1 MRLDSP
7 TVALGICPVEA
18 VLAALPA
25 SDDPVWDAFAM
36 RQAKYDAHNATRSI
50 AVAWTDLLLG
60 GKPVVF
66 APNHAAPA
74 LAEAVRECGELI
86 AAQFP
91 GGTIIKLM
99 LAELPPG
106 GAIKRHR
113 DSGALLEGV
122 HRCHVAVETN
132 PQVEFLIDDVAR
144 AFPVGEAIEVDN
156 TRPHAVT
163 NRGTTRRVHLICDV
177 LPAQTG
183 E

>member
-1 MRLDSP
+1 MQLEHP
-7 TVALGICPVEA
+7 TNPLGPCPVEA
-18 VLAALPA
+18 VRAALPVTE
-25 SDDPVWDAFAM
+25 DPVWDSFAM
-36 RQAKYDAHNATRSI
+36 RRAKYDAHNATRSI
-50 AVAWTDLLLG
+50 VFAWTDLLLH

-66 APNHAAPA
+66 APDHAAPI
-74 LAEAVRECGELI
+74 LAEAVRACGERI

-91 GGTIIKLM
+91 GGTIVKLM

-113 DSGALLEGV
+113 DSGAMLEGV

-132 PQVEFLIDDVAR
+132 PDVEFLIDDVAR
-144 AFPVGEAIEVDN
+144 TFPVGEAIEVDN

-163 NRGTTRRVHLICDV
+163 NRGATRRVHLICDV
-177 LPAQTG
+177 FPAQTG